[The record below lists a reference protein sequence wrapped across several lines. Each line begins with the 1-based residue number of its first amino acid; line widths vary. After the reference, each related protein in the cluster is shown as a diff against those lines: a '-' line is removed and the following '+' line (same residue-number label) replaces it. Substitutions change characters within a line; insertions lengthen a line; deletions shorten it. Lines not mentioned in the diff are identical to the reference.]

1 MVPGSLI
8 PLEVIVTYIYYRT
21 TEYETYKLEKQ
32 F

>member
-1 MVPGSLI
+1 MLPGSLI
-8 PLEVIVTYIYYRT
+8 LLEVIVTCIYYGT